1 MLSTTRFHRT
11 LCVLALCLPAAQ
23 AAQAQT
29 PTGGLQEL
37 LSVQGCGKP
46 LPITIGNLDAFQQFN
61 VDLRAYRKQEGAAIA
76 NALSMLCAKS
86 PKYRAQIDGGVRQV
100 RVINAQGADEPH
112 PYLGGRVLLLEFAGG
127 AINQGELQKAIAK
140 ALDAGS
146 VVKPGFD
153 CGKAKTPIEKLVC
166 EEPELAQADADLQE
180 AYKAARKQILAAHG
194 DEKKLREDQRYWI
207 KERDEQC
214 SRGQDSNIPD
224 QADAMVNCLRA
235 RYSRQIAA
243 LNVIGRPP
251 TVVQLPAEVAIDG
264 VYRNESGELKLS
276 SQADGGVNFEL
287 DTQAPRGVCHAD
299 GKAVRVGASNYTFND
314 PDTACEIGITVRGN
328 SASVGTDG
336 NCFSAYCGVH
346 ALGLDGD
353 YVRKPARK

>member
-1 MLSTTRFHRT
+1 M
-11 LCVLALCLPAAQ
+11 
-23 AAQAQT
+23 
-29 PTGGLQEL
+29 
-37 LSVQGCGKP
+37 
-46 LPITIGNLDAFQQFN
+46 
-61 VDLRAYRKQEGAAIA
+61 
-76 NALSMLCAKS
+76 
-86 PKYRAQIDGGVRQV
+86 
-100 RVINAQGADEPH
+100 
-112 PYLGGRVLLLEFAGG
+112 
-127 AINQGELQKAIAK
+127 
-140 ALDAGS
+140 
-146 VVKPGFD
+146 
-153 CGKAKTPIEKLVC
+153 
-166 EEPELAQADADLQE
+166 
-180 AYKAARKQILAAHG
+180 
-194 DEKKLREDQRYWI
+194 REDQRYWI